1 MAAQGRAVRALV
13 LLPPSATGL
22 FAAPHRWTERAPWCP
37 PPCASGP
44 RRATSRRQPSRLV
57 TCAPQGQ
64 GESERGRMSAQT
76 RWFAAARPVGARG
89 RRGRRSCAACA
100 LDARPCEPALRRCAI
115 HHAPRR
121 AGVLAKPSCCQ
132 PCAPALSRRCSA
144 ARCETRAAAR
154 HGHGAAAR
162 GAGAGRRG
170 VRGAHRLR
178 RANSKTPAELR
189 AQHDRGG
196 SRDARRRSEVLVSAG
211 PGRAA
216 QREWRPRRAAC
227 GLPARKRSP
236 TCCHLSAL
244 ARRAHAH
251 PLPILPRA
259 RCERHQE
266 AARAGRG
273 RRCDAQRARSS
284 ATRVRCRASRRLLVR
299 LRRPA
304 ARCAGGGVPLARRAV
319 GCCGPGDAAAASARP
334 E

>member
-1 MAAQGRAVRALV
+1 
-13 LLPPSATGL
+13 
-22 FAAPHRWTERAPWCP
+22 
-37 PPCASGP
+37 
-44 RRATSRRQPSRLV
+44 
-57 TCAPQGQ
+57 
-64 GESERGRMSAQT
+64 MSAQT

-89 RRGRRSCAACA
+89 RRGRRSCAARA

-121 AGVLAKPSCCQ
+121 AGELAKPSCCQ
-132 PCAPALSRRCSA
+132 PCAPAVSRRCSA

-216 QREWRPRRAAC
+216 QREWRGRVGPPADFPREGDR
-227 GLPARKRSP
+227 PPVVS
-236 TCCHLSAL
+236 T
-244 ARRAHAH
+244 
-251 PLPILPRA
+251 RA
-259 RCERHQE
+259 RHTRTS
-266 AARAGRG
+266 APYPSAVALRAPFKGRPRG
-273 RRCDAQRARSS
+273 SWAHLRVGCDAQHARSGT
-284 ATRVRCRASRRLLVR
+284 TRVRRRASRRLLVR

-304 ARCAGGGVPLARRAV
+304 ARCAGGGVPLARRAF